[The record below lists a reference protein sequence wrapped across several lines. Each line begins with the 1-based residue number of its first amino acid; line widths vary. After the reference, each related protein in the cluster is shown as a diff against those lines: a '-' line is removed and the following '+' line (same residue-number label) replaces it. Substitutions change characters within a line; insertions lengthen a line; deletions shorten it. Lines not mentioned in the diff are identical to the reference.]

1 VELNPATAPAT
12 DEIGNGTL
20 AGSPS
25 FGVNKVFTV
34 SYAKSCNN
42 NSNNKNRIARKPY
55 FRIQIKGRKRR
66 R

>member
-12 DEIGNGTL
+12 DETGNGTL

-42 NSNNKNRIARKPY
+42 NNKNPIARKPY
-55 FRIQIKGRKRR
+55 FRI
-66 R
+66 